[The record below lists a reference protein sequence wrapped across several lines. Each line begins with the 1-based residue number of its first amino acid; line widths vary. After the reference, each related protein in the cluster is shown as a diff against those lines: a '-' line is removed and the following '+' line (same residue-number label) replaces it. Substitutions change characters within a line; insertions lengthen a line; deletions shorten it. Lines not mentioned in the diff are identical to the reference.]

1 MLRRPD
7 ARTTL
12 WLATLIL
19 LVAALLRLT
28 DITTLAHGLHYD
40 EAAYVL
46 NIRDIAYNGDR
57 PIFVRAFVGRE
68 VGFLYWAA
76 PWLMMADNATWG
88 TRLAS
93 AMLSL
98 IGIAATFS
106 MTRSLFAAH
115 PQRNAIAL
123 IAAFWLAVSI
133 APLIFARYGYRAGSQ
148 PVVQA
153 LVLMALWRGMNT
165 GRWRWFAAAGV
176 FLGLVAYTYL
186 AARLFPIPVALAL
199 LVWLAVSA
207 RRGCGQHLARVG
219 LMGLVAAIVFAPLG
233 WFFIQN
239 PDIFSA
245 RLDQVSGSAGWR
257 EVAWAWWQC
266 WLGLFLPNFGD
277 PNVRYNLPGLP
288 LSGEVFSLFGLI
300 GVITL
305 LIPQKTS
312 EVFKTSEVYATR
324 ALLLSGLVIMLV
336 PSALAV
342 KDIIPSNIRMIGVW
356 TFLAPV
362 IGYGGVT
369 LFNGLHSLLP
379 PHTISRRWLQIGL
392 MGGAAMLSLLT
403 WNRYSRWNHSPDL
416 FVATD
421 GNMTVIGQ
429 DLQRR
434 SVADV
439 QNTTLY
445 VASIH
450 YQSPTVAALTQRFG
464 QVKWLTGGATLV
476 LPPKGD
482 ALYYL
487 PTFVDPPAPYS
498 TLITS
503 RWQTDTLLTAPDGVV
518 AARVMRLREA
528 DIAAIRAQ
536 LPAPAADFA
545 HIVKVRDAQKFGEC
559 HVQGPCVATVI
570 WEPMAQIGQPL
581 QLVARLFHAESGEWV
596 RANPFHYPT
605 ADWTV
610 GEIVFDQIELPPPTG
625 TPPVGDY
632 QIGISFFNPNT
643 KDVPPRVGP
652 NEQFAGL
659 ELVLPFGKLS
669 APLPRPPVTA
679 AVPICSAAPY
689 TSTQT
694 HLPNGATLSAWQLRE
709 RTLNTGALL
718 NLDLC
723 WQGAAQPMPNATFK
737 VQLLGPSLVTLFD
750 GAPAR
755 ARLPFAEWPPN
766 LALLDR
772 YQLRLP
778 RNLAAGDYQLQ
789 VLADG
794 KLLADL
800 GAITVNAPPRNF
812 AVASP
817 QVRVGAVMGGV
828 IELAGFDMTACE
840 MKATTCNLQ
849 LALHWHSLQPI
860 EQDYVVFVH
869 LIDPKTG
876 RLVAQN
882 DGQPLNGAYPTSRWA
897 AGEWVR
903 DERMLGL
910 DNVPLGQYQLRVGF
924 YLPYSGERL
933 LVGGQGWWAGVIEV
947 R

>member
-1 MLRRPD
+1 MLRMLRRSS
-7 ARTTL
+7 ARATL

-19 LVAALLRLT
+19 LAAALLRLT

-46 NIRDIAYNGDR
+46 NIRDIAYHGDR

-76 PWLMMADNATWG
+76 PWLIMSGDATWG
-88 TRLAS
+88 IRLAS

-106 MTRSLFAAH
+106 LTRSLFAKH
-115 PQRNAIAL
+115 PQRDAIAL
-123 IAAFWLAVSI
+123 IAALWLAVSI
-133 APLIFARYGYRAGSQ
+133 APLIFGRYGYRAGSQ

-153 LVLMALWRGMNT
+153 LALMALWRGLNT
-165 GRWRWFAAAGV
+165 GRWRWFVTAGV

-199 LVWLAVSA
+199 LAWLVLPSQLGRG
-207 RRGCGQHLARVG
+207 RRLARLG
-219 LMGLVAAIVFAPLG
+219 LMGLVAALVFAPLG

-239 PDIFSA
+239 PDIFAA

-266 WLGLFLPNFGD
+266 WRGLFWPGFGD
-277 PNVRYNLPGLP
+277 PNVRYNLPDVP
-288 LSGEVFSLFGLI
+288 VSGEVFSLLGII
-300 GVITL
+300 GVIAL
-305 LIPQKTS
+305 FIPHK
-312 EVFKTSEVYATR
+312 KTSEVYATR
-324 ALLLSGLVIMLV
+324 VLLLSGLVVMLV

-342 KDIIPSNIRMIGVW
+342 KDIVPSNIRMIGVW

-369 LFNGLHSLLP
+369 LWNVASRLLKMRP
-379 PHTISRRWLQIGL
+379 ISPRWLQIGL
-392 MGGAAMLSLLT
+392 IGALVASSAMA
-403 WNRYSRWNHSPDL
+403 WDRYSHWNHSLDL

-434 SVADV
+434 HDADLK
-439 QNTTLY
+439 NTSLY

-450 YQSPTVAALTQRFG
+450 YQSPTVAALTQRFA

-503 RWQTDTLLTAPDGVV
+503 RWQTDTLLTAPDGSV

-528 DIAAIRAQ
+528 DIAVIRTQ
-536 LPAPAADFA
+536 LPAPIADFA
-545 HIVKVRDAQKFGEC
+545 HMVKVRDAQKFGEC

-605 ADWTV
+605 GDWTP

-632 QIGISFFNPNT
+632 RIGISFFNPNT
-643 KDVPPRVGP
+643 KDVPPRVGA

-659 ELVLPFGKLS
+659 EVALPFGKLS
-669 APLPRPPVTA
+669 QPLPRQPVPA
-679 AVPICSAAPY
+679 AAPICSATPY
-689 TSTQT
+689 TAAQT
-694 HLPNGATLSAWQLRE
+694 RLPNGATLSAWQLRE
-709 RTLNTGALL
+709 HTLSAGALL

-723 WQGAAQPMPNATFK
+723 WQGATQPMPNAAIQ
-737 VQLLGPSLVTLFD
+737 VQLLGPKNVPLFD

-755 ARLPFAEWPPN
+755 NRLPFAEWLPN

-778 RNLAAGDYQLQ
+778 RDLVGGAYQLQ
-789 VLADG
+789 VLAEG
-794 KLLADL
+794 RLLADL
-800 GAITVNAPPRNF
+800 GTVTVNAPPRNF
-812 AVASP
+812 VAAAP
-817 QVRVGAVMGGV
+817 QVRVGAVMGGA

-840 MKATTCNLQ
+840 VKTATCNLQ
-849 LALHWHSLQPI
+849 LALHWRSLQPI
-860 EQDYVVFVH
+860 EQDFVVFVH
-869 LIDPKTG
+869 LVDAKTG

-882 DGQPLNGAYPTSRWA
+882 DGQPLNGTHPTSRWA

-903 DERMLGL
+903 DEHTLGL
-910 DNVPLGQYQLRVGF
+910 GNAPPGQYELRIGF

-933 LVGGQGWWAGVIEV
+933 LVDGKDWWAGMVEV